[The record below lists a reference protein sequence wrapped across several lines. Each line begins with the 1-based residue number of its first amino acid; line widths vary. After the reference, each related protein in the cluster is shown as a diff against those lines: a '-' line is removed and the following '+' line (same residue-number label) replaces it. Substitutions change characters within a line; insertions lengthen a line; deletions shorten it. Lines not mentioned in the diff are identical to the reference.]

1 MLSHAAKR
9 HPLKGASMSD
19 LIAAIATGSIAAAIG
34 IVRVSGDGCF
44 AACDRVFR
52 PRNGVPFAQ
61 QPSHKMVFGEMLDDS
76 GAVIDQGLA
85 VRFGGGHSYTG
96 EDSAEFHCHG
106 SPVVLGE
113 LLSALFAAG
122 ARQAKAGEF
131 TRRAFLNGKM
141 DLTEAEAVIDLI
153 DAQSAAAAKNAAA
166 QLDGGLRR
174 RLEPVQEALI
184 DITSRFYAVVD
195 YPDED
200 IEDIQP
206 QQIRF
211 SLQIAADTLSA
222 LLDTAQRGRVLKNG
236 VRTAIVGLPN
246 AGKSSLLNALAGYDR
261 AIVTDIPGTTRDTVE
276 ESIQLAGLALRLIDT
291 AGVRESSDVIEQA
304 GITRTNRALETADLV
319 LEVADASTP
328 RIQDFPAPVLT
339 APRLLILNKCDLGVH
354 PDWKAVPGIRFSCAT
369 GEGRK
374 ELEEAIIQA
383 FSSSLP
389 GETGSSLVAINA
401 RHQHELGLCREHVR
415 LASESISR
423 QESPEFTALELREAL
438 THLGEITGAVDTED
452 VLGAIFSSF
461 CLGK

>member
-19 LIAAIATGSIAAAIG
+19 LIAAIATGSTAAAIG
-34 IVRVSGDGCF
+34 IVRVSGTGCF

-76 GAVIDQGLA
+76 DAVIDQGLA

-106 SPVVLGE
+106 SPVVLHT

-122 ARQAKAGEF
+122 ARQAQAGEF
-131 TRRAFLNGKM
+131 TKRAFLNGKM

-206 QQIRF
+206 QQIRS

-276 ESIQLAGLALRLIDT
+276 ETVTCGGTLLRLIDT
-291 AGVRESSDVIEQA
+291 AGIHD
-304 GITRTNRALETADLV
+304 TADAV
-319 LEVADASTP
+319 E
-328 RIQDFPAPVLT
+328 Q
-339 APRLLILNKCDLGVH
+339 LL
-354 PDWKAVPGIRFSCAT
+354 
-369 GEGRK
+369 
-374 ELEEAIIQA
+374 
-383 FSSSLP
+383 SL
-389 GETGSSLVAINA
+389 I
-401 RHQHELGLCREHVR
+401 H
-415 LASESISR
+415 I
-423 QESPEFTALELREAL
+423 
-438 THLGEITGAVDTED
+438 
-452 VLGAIFSSF
+452 
-461 CLGK
+461 

>member
-1 MLSHAAKR
+1 MTDPER
-9 HPLKGASMSD
+9 T
-19 LIAAIATGSIAAAIG
+19 IAAQATAAGQGAIAVIRMSGPGCMDILKQCTPAAFTERLRPRRATLVCIRDAEGAAI
-34 IVRVSGDGCF
+34 
-44 AACDRVFR
+44 
-52 PRNGVPFAQ
+52 
-61 QPSHKMVFGEMLDDS
+61 
-76 GAVIDQGLA
+76 DQALVTWFPA
-85 VRFGGGHSYTG
+85 PASYTG
-96 EDSAEFHCHG
+96 GRYRGNLLPWRHAGDGPPAETPLPMRG
-106 SPVVLGE
+106 LPSGT
-113 LLSALFAAG
+113 G
-122 ARQAKAGEF
+122 RIYK
-131 TRRAFLNGKM
+131 RAFLNGRM
-141 DLTEAEAVIDLI
+141 DLTQAEAVMDVISAGSDLALKA
-153 DAQSAAAAKNAAA
+153 AQT
-166 QLDGGLRR
+166 QLDGGIGAQVDELKDN
-174 RLEPVQEALI
+174 LVHVLAHIEAYI
-184 DITSRFYAVVD
+184 DF
-195 YPDED
+195 PDED
-200 IEDIQP
+200 ISP
-206 QQIRF
+206 
-211 SLQIAADTLSA
+211 DTASDLLARLRSMEEKLAA
-222 LLDTAQRGRVLKNG
+222 LLKTAEGGRLLREG
-236 VRTAIVGLPN
+236 IRTAIAGPPN
-246 AGKSSLLNALAGYDR
+246 VGKSSLLNTLLGYDR
-261 AIVTDIPGTTRDTVE
+261 AIVSNIAGTTRDTVE

-369 GEGRK
+369 GEGKK